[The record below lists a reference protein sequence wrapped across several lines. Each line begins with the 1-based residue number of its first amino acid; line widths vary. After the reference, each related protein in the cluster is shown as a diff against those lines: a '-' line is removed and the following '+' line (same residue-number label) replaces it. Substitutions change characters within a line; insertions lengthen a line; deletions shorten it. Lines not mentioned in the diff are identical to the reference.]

1 MSEYI
6 MSPDRINGI
15 PVCSR
20 QKCKCFYSGSQS
32 GWGIYNKCYK
42 WDQNKYGKEHHFSLT
57 KKTVCKPYIE
67 EELEKDYRKEYEKI
81 HGKD

>member
-1 MSEYI
+1 MIEYI

-20 QKCKCFYSGSQS
+20 QKCKCFVSTIVS
-32 GWGIYNKCYK
+32 GWGIHNKCIK
-42 WDQNKYGKEHHFSLT
+42 WDQDKYGKESHFSLV
-57 KKTVCKPYIE
+57 KKTVCRPYIE
-67 EELEKDYRKEYEKI
+67 EELEKDYRKEYEKR